1 MLFIKLAF
9 LCDDGILLERIVA
22 AYAQVRGLLI
32 GSTQIDIIHVGLIVI
47 VIMIIIQVLSRR
59 RLYNYTI

>member
-1 MLFIKLAF
+1 MLLIKLAF

-32 GSTQIDIIHVGLIVI
+32 GSTQIDIVHVGQIVFM
-47 VIMIIIQVLSRR
+47 IMIQVLFRR
-59 RLYNYTI
+59 RLCNYTM